1 MLKRFDNYDELYN
14 SFKWFIP
21 EHYNIASD
29 TIEKFANTE
38 RIALKHVLDDGN
50 HEEFSFKYLN
60 QKSNQLANVLDSVSL
75 KDDDRVGIILG
86 QCPETI
92 LSHMAC
98 FKSGKISIPLF
109 SLFGDDALLFRLKDS
124 GATTVICDNLS
135 LEKIL
140 RINEFLPCLKN
151 IISIN
156 RLKSD
161 NKILSFYELI
171 HNASDEYKN
180 VESKSNDPAL
190 IIYTS
195 GTTGDP
201 KGALLPHKVLLGHI
215 PGVEMPHEF
224 LTSNTPVTDCFWTP
238 ADWAWIG
245 GLFDVLMPSLFF
257 GIPVISYRSSKFD
270 PEFTF
275 NLLEKQNIKNTFI
288 PPTALKMMKSFNQ
301 NIERKNLKLR
311 TLGSGG
317 EALGEELL
325 KWGKEIL
332 NVGIN
337 EFYGQTECNL
347 TISNCG
353 LIMKQKLGSIGKPV
367 PGHNVRLVNKEGNFI
382 KKENEEGEIVVKS
395 NSPAT
400 FLGYW
405 NNKIETEKKI
415 IDGWLH
421 TGDYATLDEQGY
433 FYFKGRKDDL
443 INSSG
448 YRIGPSEIEN
458 TILSIDEVEMA
469 AVVGVPDDLR
479 GQIIKA
485 VIVPR
490 NKTYIDSQNPEL
502 KDKIKNKVKNKLAA
516 HEYPRIIEFVN
527 ELPLT
532 TTGKIKRNIIR
543 EKHLRK
549 INERKI

>member
-14 SFKWFIP
+14 SFRWSIP
-21 EHYNIASD
+21 ENYNIASD
-29 TIEKFANTE
+29 TIDKFSNSE

-50 HEEFSFKYLN
+50 CNEFTFKYLQ
-60 QKSNQLANVLDSVSL
+60 QKSNQLANVLDHLSL
-75 KDDDRVGIILG
+75 KNDDRVGIILG

-124 GATTVICDNLS
+124 GASTVICDDLS
-135 LEKIL
+135 IEKIK

-156 RLKSD
+156 RKKSD
-161 NKILSFYELI
+161 ATVLSFYELI
-171 HNASDEYKN
+171 SNASDKYKN

-224 LTSNTPVTDCFWTP
+224 LTSSHPVTDCFWTP

-245 GLFDVLMPSLFF
+245 GLFDVLMPALYF
-257 GIPVISYRSSKFD
+257 GIPIISYRSSKFD

-275 NLLEKQNIKNTFI
+275 TLLEKYEVKNTFI

-301 NIERKNLKLR
+301 NLKRKNLKLR

-317 EALGEELL
+317 ESLGQELL
-325 KWGKEIL
+325 KWGKEIFD
-332 NVGIN
+332 VGIN

-347 TISNCG
+347 TVSNCG

-367 PGHNVRLVNKEGNFI
+367 PGHNVELMNKEGGFI
-382 KKENEEGEIVVKS
+382 KDENEDRGGKLT
-395 NSPAT
+395 PRAQM
-400 FLGYW
+400 
-405 NNKIETEKKI
+405 KIE
-415 IDGWLH
+415 
-421 TGDYATLDEQGY
+421 
-433 FYFKGRKDDL
+433 
-443 INSSG
+443 
-448 YRIGPSEIEN
+448 
-458 TILSIDEVEMA
+458 
-469 AVVGVPDDLR
+469 GV
-479 GQIIKA
+479 
-485 VIVPR
+485 
-490 NKTYIDSQNPEL
+490 S
-502 KDKIKNKVKNKLAA
+502 
-516 HEYPRIIEFVN
+516 
-527 ELPLT
+527 
-532 TTGKIKRNIIR
+532 
-543 EKHLRK
+543 
-549 INERKI
+549 

>member
-38 RIALKHVLDDGN
+38 RIALKHVLDNGN
-50 HEEFSFKYLN
+50 YEEFSFKYLN

-135 LEKIL
+135 LEKII

-325 KWGKEIL
+325 KWGREIL

-395 NSPAT
+395 TSPTT

-405 NNKIETEKKI
+405 NNDIETEKKI

-543 EKHLRK
+543 ENHLRK

>member
-14 SFKWFIP
+14 SFRWSIP
-21 EHYNIASD
+21 ENYNIASD
-29 TIEKFANTE
+29 TIDKFSNSE
-38 RIALKHVLDDGN
+38 RIALKHVLDNGN
-50 HEEFSFKYLN
+50 CNEFTFKYLQ
-60 QKSNQLANVLDSVSL
+60 QKSNQLANVLDHLSF
-75 KDDDRVGIILG
+75 KNDDRVGIILG

-124 GATTVICDNLS
+124 GASTVICDDLS
-135 LEKIL
+135 IEKIK

-156 RLKSD
+156 RKKSD
-161 NKILSFYELI
+161 AKVLSFYELI
-171 HNASDEYKN
+171 SNASDKYKN

-224 LTSNTPVTDCFWTP
+224 LTSSHPVTDCFWTP

-245 GLFDVLMPSLFF
+245 GLFDVLMPALFF

-275 NLLEKQNIKNTFI
+275 TLLEKYEVKNTFI

-301 NIERKNLKLR
+301 KFKGKNLKLR

-317 EALGEELL
+317 ESLGQELL
-325 KWGKEIL
+325 KWGKEIFD
-332 NVGIN
+332 VGIN

-367 PGHNVRLVNKEGNFI
+367 PGHNVRLMNKEGSFI
-382 KKENEEGEIVVKS
+382 NDENEEGEIVV
-395 NSPAT
+395 NSSSPST

-405 NNKIETEKKI
+405 NNKSETEKKI

-421 TGDYATLDEQGY
+421 TGDYATLDEDGY

-479 GQIIKA
+479 GQIVKA
-485 VIVPR
+485 VIVPK
-490 NKTYIDSQNPEL
+490 NKFYINNQNLEL
-502 KDKIKNKVKNKLAA
+502 KDKIKNKVKDKLAA
-516 HEYPRIIEFVN
+516 HEYPRIIEFVY

-543 EKHLRK
+543 ENHLK
-549 INERKI
+549 ENK

>member
-50 HEEFSFKYLN
+50 HKEFSFKYLN

-395 NSPAT
+395 TSPTT

-405 NNKIETEKKI
+405 NNDIETEKKI

>member
-21 EHYNIASD
+21 EHYNIASE

-50 HEEFSFKYLN
+50 HKEFSFKYLN

-395 NSPAT
+395 TSPTT

-405 NNKIETEKKI
+405 NNDIETEKKI

>member
-14 SFKWFIP
+14 SFRWSIP
-21 EHYNIASD
+21 ENYNIASD
-29 TIEKFANTE
+29 TIDKFSNSE

-50 HEEFSFKYLN
+50 CNEFTFKYLQ
-60 QKSNQLANVLDSVSL
+60 QKSNQLANVLDHLSF
-75 KDDDRVGIILG
+75 KNDDRVGIILG

-124 GATTVICDNLS
+124 GASTVICDDLS
-135 LEKIL
+135 IEKIK

-156 RLKSD
+156 RKKSD
-161 NKILSFYELI
+161 AKVLSFYELI
-171 HNASDEYKN
+171 SNASDKYKN

-224 LTSNTPVTDCFWTP
+224 LTSSHPVTDCFWTP

-245 GLFDVLMPSLFF
+245 GLFDVLMPALFF

-275 NLLEKQNIKNTFI
+275 TLLEKYEVKNTFI

-301 NIERKNLKLR
+301 NFKGKNLKLR

-317 EALGEELL
+317 ESLGQELL
-325 KWGKEIL
+325 KWGKEIFD
-332 NVGIN
+332 VGIN

-367 PGHNVRLVNKEGNFI
+367 PGHNVRLMNKEGSFI
-382 KKENEEGEIVVKS
+382 NEENEEGEIVV
-395 NSPAT
+395 NSSSPST

-405 NNKIETEKKI
+405 NNKSETEKKI

-421 TGDYATLDEQGY
+421 TGDYATLDEDGY

-479 GQIIKA
+479 GQIVKA
-485 VIVPR
+485 VIVPK
-490 NKTYIDSQNPEL
+490 NKFYINNQNLEL
-502 KDKIKNKVKNKLAA
+502 KDKIKNKVKDKLAA
-516 HEYPRIIEFVN
+516 HEYPRIIEFVY

-543 EKHLRK
+543 ENHLK
-549 INERKI
+549 ENK

>member
-14 SFKWFIP
+14 SFRWSIP
-21 EHYNIASD
+21 ENYNIASD
-29 TIEKFANTE
+29 TIDKFSNSE

-50 HEEFSFKYLN
+50 CNEFTFKYLQ
-60 QKSNQLANVLDSVSL
+60 QKSNQLANVLDHLSL
-75 KDDDRVGIILG
+75 KNDDRVGIILG

-124 GATTVICDNLS
+124 GASTVICDDLS
-135 LEKIL
+135 IEKIK

-156 RLKSD
+156 RKKSD
-161 NKILSFYELI
+161 AAVLSFYELI
-171 HNASDEYKN
+171 SNASDKYKN

-224 LTSNTPVTDCFWTP
+224 LTSSHPVTDCFWTP

-245 GLFDVLMPSLFF
+245 GLFDVLMPALFF

-275 NLLEKQNIKNTFI
+275 TLLEKYEVKNTFI

-301 NIERKNLKLR
+301 NFKGKNLKLR

-317 EALGEELL
+317 ESLGQELL
-325 KWGKEIL
+325 KWGKEIFD
-332 NVGIN
+332 VSIN

-367 PGHNVRLVNKEGNFI
+367 PGHNVRLMNKEGSFI
-382 KKENEEGEIVVKS
+382 NNENEEGEIVV
-395 NSPAT
+395 NSSSPST

-405 NNKIETEKKI
+405 NNKSETEKKI

-421 TGDYATLDEQGY
+421 TGDYATLDEEGY

-458 TILSIDEVEMA
+458 TILSIDEVEMV

-490 NKTYIDSQNPEL
+490 NKTYIDSQNLEL

-543 EKHLRK
+543 ENHLRK

>member
-14 SFKWFIP
+14 SFRWSIP
-21 EHYNIASD
+21 ENYNIASD
-29 TIEKFANTE
+29 TIDKFSNSE

-50 HEEFSFKYLN
+50 CNEFTFKYL
-60 QKSNQLANVLDSVSL
+60 QQISNQLANVLDHLSF
-75 KDDDRVGIILG
+75 KNDDRVGIILG

-124 GATTVICDNLS
+124 GASTVICDDLS
-135 LEKIL
+135 IEKIK

-156 RLKSD
+156 RKKSD
-161 NKILSFYELI
+161 AKVLSFYELI
-171 HNASDEYKN
+171 SNASDKYKN

-224 LTSNTPVTDCFWTP
+224 LTSSHPVTDCFWTP

-245 GLFDVLMPSLFF
+245 GLFDVLMPALFF

-275 NLLEKQNIKNTFI
+275 TLLEKYEVKNTFI

-301 NIERKNLKLR
+301 NFKGKNLKLR

-317 EALGEELL
+317 ESLGQELL
-325 KWGKEIL
+325 KWGKEIFD
-332 NVGIN
+332 VGIN

-367 PGHNVRLVNKEGNFI
+367 PGHNVRLMNKEGSFI
-382 KKENEEGEIVVKS
+382 NDENEEGEIVV
-395 NSPAT
+395 NSSSPST

-405 NNKIETEKKI
+405 NNKSETEKKI

-421 TGDYATLDEQGY
+421 TGDYATLDEDGY

-458 TILSIDEVEMA
+458 TILSIDEVEMV

-479 GQIIKA
+479 GQIVKA
-485 VIVPR
+485 VIVPK
-490 NKTYIDSQNPEL
+490 NKFYINNQNLEL
-502 KDKIKNKVKNKLAA
+502 KDKIKNKVKDKLAA
-516 HEYPRIIEFVN
+516 HEYPRIIEFVY

-543 EKHLRK
+543 ENHLK
-549 INERKI
+549 ENK

>member
-50 HEEFSFKYLN
+50 HKEFSFKYLN

-325 KWGKEIL
+325 KWGREIL

-395 NSPAT
+395 TSPTT

-405 NNKIETEKKI
+405 NNDIETEKKI

-485 VIVPR
+485 VIVPK
-490 NKTYIDSQNPEL
+490 NKTYIDSQNLEL

>member
-14 SFKWFIP
+14 SFRWSIP
-21 EHYNIASD
+21 ENYNIASD
-29 TIEKFANTE
+29 TIDKFSNSE

-50 HEEFSFKYLN
+50 CNEFTFKYL
-60 QKSNQLANVLDSVSL
+60 QQISNQLANVLDHLSF
-75 KDDDRVGIILG
+75 KNDDRVGIILG

-109 SLFGDDALLFRLKDS
+109 SLFGDDSLLFRLKDS
-124 GATTVICDNLS
+124 GASTVICDDLS
-135 LEKIL
+135 IEKIK

-156 RLKSD
+156 RKKSD
-161 NKILSFYELI
+161 PAVLSFYELI
-171 HNASDEYKN
+171 SNASDKYKN
-180 VESKSNDPAL
+180 LESKSNDPAL

-224 LTSNTPVTDCFWTP
+224 LTSSHPVTDCFWTP

-245 GLFDVLMPSLFF
+245 GLFDVLMPALFF

-275 NLLEKQNIKNTFI
+275 TLLEKYEVKNTFI

-301 NIERKNLKLR
+301 NFKGKNLKLR

-317 EALGEELL
+317 ESLGQELL
-325 KWGKEIL
+325 KWGKEIFD
-332 NVGIN
+332 VSIN

-367 PGHNVRLVNKEGNFI
+367 PGHNVRLMNKDGSFI
-382 KKENEEGEIVVKS
+382 NDENEEGEIVV
-395 NSPAT
+395 NSSSPST

-405 NNKIETEKKI
+405 NNKSETEKKI

-421 TGDYATLDEQGY
+421 TGDYATLDEEGY

-479 GQIIKA
+479 GQIVKA
-485 VIVPR
+485 VIVPK
-490 NKTYIDSQNPEL
+490 NKFYINNQNLEL
-502 KDKIKNKVKNKLAA
+502 KDKIKNKVKDKLAA
-516 HEYPRIIEFVN
+516 HEYPRIIEFVY

-543 EKHLRK
+543 EKHLK
-549 INERKI
+549 ENK

>member
-1 MLKRFDNYDELYN
+1 MLKRFDNYDELYS
-14 SFKWFIP
+14 SFRWSIP
-21 EHYNIASD
+21 ENYNIASD
-29 TIEKFANTE
+29 TIDKFSNSE

-50 HEEFSFKYLN
+50 CNEFTFKYL
-60 QKSNQLANVLDSVSL
+60 QQISNQLANVLDHLSF
-75 KDDDRVGIILG
+75 KNDDRVGIILG

-124 GATTVICDNLS
+124 GASTVICDDLS
-135 LEKIL
+135 IEKIK

-156 RLKSD
+156 RKKSD
-161 NKILSFYELI
+161 ATVLSFYELI
-171 HNASDEYKN
+171 SNASDKYKN

-195 GTTGDP
+195 GTTGEP

-224 LTSNTPVTDCFWTP
+224 LTSSHPVTDCFWTP

-245 GLFDVLMPSLFF
+245 GLFDVLMPALFF

-275 NLLEKQNIKNTFI
+275 TLLEKYEVKNTFI
-288 PPTALKMMKSFNQ
+288 PPTALKMMKSFNE
-301 NIERKNLKLR
+301 NFKGKNLKLR

-317 EALGEELL
+317 ESLGQELL
-325 KWGKEIL
+325 KWGKEIFD
-332 NVGIN
+332 VGIN

-367 PGHNVRLVNKEGNFI
+367 PGHNVRLMNKEGSFI
-382 KKENEEGEIVVKS
+382 NDENEEGEIVV
-395 NSPAT
+395 NSSSPST

-405 NNKIETEKKI
+405 NNKSETEKKI

-421 TGDYATLDEQGY
+421 TGDYATLDEDGY

-479 GQIIKA
+479 GQIVKA
-485 VIVPR
+485 VIVPK
-490 NKTYIDSQNPEL
+490 NKFYINNQNLEL
-502 KDKIKNKVKNKLAA
+502 KDKIKNKVKDKLAA
-516 HEYPRIIEFVN
+516 HEYPRIIEFVY

-543 EKHLRK
+543 ENHLK
-549 INERKI
+549 ENK

>member
-1 MLKRFDNYDELYN
+1 MLKRFDNYDELYS
-14 SFKWFIP
+14 SFRWSIP
-21 EHYNIASD
+21 ENYNIASD
-29 TIEKFANTE
+29 TIDKFSNSE

-50 HEEFSFKYLN
+50 CNEFTFKYLQ
-60 QKSNQLANVLDSVSL
+60 QKSNQLANVLDHLSF
-75 KDDDRVGIILG
+75 KNDDRVGIILG

-124 GATTVICDNLS
+124 RASTVICDDLS
-135 LEKIL
+135 IEKIK

-156 RLKSD
+156 RKKSD
-161 NKILSFYELI
+161 ATVLSFYELI
-171 HNASDEYKN
+171 SNASDKYKN

-224 LTSNTPVTDCFWTP
+224 LTSSHPVTDCFWTP

-245 GLFDVLMPSLFF
+245 GLFDVLMPALFF

-275 NLLEKQNIKNTFI
+275 TLLEKYEVKNTFI

-301 NIERKNLKLR
+301 NFKGKNLKLR

-317 EALGEELL
+317 ESLGQELL
-325 KWGKEIL
+325 KWGKEIFD
-332 NVGIN
+332 VGIN

-367 PGHNVRLVNKEGNFI
+367 PGHNVRLMNKEGSFI
-382 KKENEEGEIVVKS
+382 NDENEEGEIVV
-395 NSPAT
+395 NSSSPST

-405 NNKIETEKKI
+405 NNKSETEKKI

-421 TGDYATLDEQGY
+421 TGDYATLDEDGY

-479 GQIIKA
+479 GQIVKA
-485 VIVPR
+485 VIVPK
-490 NKTYIDSQNPEL
+490 NKFYINNQNLEL
-502 KDKIKNKVKNKLAA
+502 KDKIKNKVKDKLAA
-516 HEYPRIIEFVN
+516 HEYPRIIEFVY

-543 EKHLRK
+543 ENHLK
-549 INERKI
+549 ENK

>member
-1 MLKRFDNYDELYN
+1 MLKRFDNYDELYS
-14 SFKWFIP
+14 SFRWSIP
-21 EHYNIASD
+21 ENYNIASD
-29 TIEKFANTE
+29 TIDKFSNSE
-38 RIALKHVLDDGN
+38 RIALKHVLDNGN
-50 HEEFSFKYLN
+50 CNEFTFKYLQ
-60 QKSNQLANVLDSVSL
+60 QKSNQLANVLDHLSF
-75 KDDDRVGIILG
+75 KNDDRVGIILG

-124 GATTVICDNLS
+124 GASTVICDDLS
-135 LEKIL
+135 IEKIK

-156 RLKSD
+156 RKKSD
-161 NKILSFYELI
+161 AKVLSFYELI
-171 HNASDEYKN
+171 SNASDKYKN

-224 LTSNTPVTDCFWTP
+224 LTSSHPVTDCFWTP

-245 GLFDVLMPSLFF
+245 GLFDVLMPALFF

-275 NLLEKQNIKNTFI
+275 TLLEKYEVKNTFI

-301 NIERKNLKLR
+301 KFKGKNLKLR

-317 EALGEELL
+317 ESLGQELL
-325 KWGKEIL
+325 KWGKEIFD
-332 NVGIN
+332 VGIN

-367 PGHNVRLVNKEGNFI
+367 PGHNVRLMNKEGSFI
-382 KKENEEGEIVVKS
+382 NDENEEGEIVV
-395 NSPAT
+395 NSSSPST

-405 NNKIETEKKI
+405 NNKSETEKKI

-421 TGDYATLDEQGY
+421 TGDYATLDEDGY

-479 GQIIKA
+479 GQIVKA
-485 VIVPR
+485 VIVPK
-490 NKTYIDSQNPEL
+490 NKFYINNQNLEL
-502 KDKIKNKVKNKLAA
+502 KDKIKNKVKDKLAA
-516 HEYPRIIEFVN
+516 HEYPRIIEFVY

-543 EKHLRK
+543 ENHLK
-549 INERKI
+549 ENK

>member
-14 SFKWFIP
+14 SFRWSIP
-21 EHYNIASD
+21 ENYNIASD
-29 TIEKFANTE
+29 TIDKFSNSE
-38 RIALKHVLDDGN
+38 RIALKHVLDNGN
-50 HEEFSFKYLN
+50 CNEFTFKYLQ
-60 QKSNQLANVLDSVSL
+60 QKSNQLANVLDHLSL
-75 KDDDRVGIILG
+75 KNDDRVGIILG

-124 GATTVICDNLS
+124 GASTVICDDLS
-135 LEKIL
+135 IEKIK

-156 RLKSD
+156 RKKSD
-161 NKILSFYELI
+161 ATVLSFYELI
-171 HNASDEYKN
+171 SNASDKYKN

-224 LTSNTPVTDCFWTP
+224 LTSSHPVTDCFWTP

-245 GLFDVLMPSLFF
+245 GLFDVLMPALFF

-275 NLLEKQNIKNTFI
+275 TLLEKYEVKNTFI

-301 NIERKNLKLR
+301 NFKGKNLKLR

-317 EALGEELL
+317 ESLGQELL
-325 KWGKEIL
+325 KWGKEIFD
-332 NVGIN
+332 VGIN

-367 PGHNVRLVNKEGNFI
+367 PGHNVRLMNKEGSFI
-382 KKENEEGEIVVKS
+382 NHENEEGEIVV
-395 NSPAT
+395 NSSSPST

-405 NNKIETEKKI
+405 NNKSETEKKI

-421 TGDYATLDEQGY
+421 TGDYATLDEDGY

-458 TILSIDEVEMA
+458 TILSIDEVEMV

-479 GQIIKA
+479 GQIVKA
-485 VIVPR
+485 VIVPK
-490 NKTYIDSQNPEL
+490 NKFYINTQNLEL
-502 KDKIKNKVKNKLAA
+502 KDKIKNKVKDKLAA
-516 HEYPRIIEFVN
+516 HEYPRIIEFVY

-543 EKHLRK
+543 ENHLK
-549 INERKI
+549 ENK